1 MAPGVNMRHT
11 GARKF
16 EAHPEIEKEP
26 NPVHTGD
33 RDDEPRIPYGLT
45 ESLDDRS
52 AAARHHDDG
61 QPGQRPNVDRR
72 DRKNAR

>member
-1 MAPGVNMRHT
+1 MAPDINMRHT

-33 RDDEPRIPYGLT
+33 RDDEPRVPYGLT
-45 ESLDDRS
+45 EPQDDRG
-52 AAARHHDDG
+52 AATRRHDG
-61 QPGQRPNVDRR
+61 TQ
-72 DRKNAR
+72 